1 MDREVK
7 AIAYASAASAP
18 SDRARRTASAAR
30 SSPSTSAA
38 SDDDLASH
46 VRSAGGHGNVVLL
59 AFPARAAVE
68 GDLLR
73 HPVDALQDREGVSDQ
88 GHPADAVPDLDLLDS
103 ESGLGDGLER
113 SADGILHPAD
123 PLPCQDAGLRV
134 LHDLVLLVA
143 ARAEVRVRHAHPDPT
158 AEVLCAAVA
167 GRAGLQHARRLEAVE
182 EPAVDAAV
190 DDRRLVGR
198 RPLRIER
205 DGAVRPRIGAVVV
218 HRDQRRSDFLSN
230 LIGKERTLL
239 DDLIALGSVAHHL
252 VRQEAGDAR
261 VGHDRHEPGG
271 RLRGAQ
277 HLDRVSRDAPTDL
290 REVERLHEFPS
301 RGPVPEVGR
310 GLAAVPFAGD
320 RLPGDPDA
328 DLAPLQA
335 CAPGV
340 RELER
345 PVGVGIRGVR
355 VRDLVPLL
363 GAAHLHRG
371 RDLVFPGHVARLDP
385 DFRLQSD
392 RGGRHLAEFRRRH
405 AGRRARACDRDRFS
419 RGLDRVRTASGRPGR
434 VAPRSVEERADA
446 PAATTDFVHALDLV
460 VRHADDERRAVLRA
474 DVAEPGARFLEGPHR
489 GGHELRHARPR
500 RRAAIKGFRAAERRG
515 PVVLERLAVSI
526 HGYILLWGYYFISR
540 GPSRGRGTPHAVE
553 SPAVSWSA
561 VLPDG
566 HGEPAEEAVCAR
578 SERGRLAGAV
588 ARRHHRDPERRPER
602 ARVRAVPDDLRRP
615 RRRVR
620 KRRGSARIEADV
632 RHAEPRPPRVGW
644 TSALLHDRTPWL
656 HQVETHPRARIA
668 AANSGATLTLVCDD
682 WTVSVAITSSTALRF
697 SSALPTNSPWTHAAT
712 TRRAPCFRS
721 SLAAVAIVPPV
732 EITSSTM
739 PTDLPRTSSAFA
751 SIFTVYESMRFFTR
765 KSNGTPA
772 TEDAS
777 FASRSAPWS
786 GASSTSTFA
795 DFRYRPRAGMPL
807 TSWVGSGNVWRIS
820 GFAGTAIVRSSSQLT
835 AMCFAIVFAETAS
848 PSRKRL
854 SWRPYPK

>member
-1 MDREVK
+1 M
-7 AIAYASAASAP
+7 AYASAASAP
-18 SDRARRTASAAR
+18 SDRARRTASGAR

-73 HPVDALQDREGVSDQ
+73 HPVDALQDREGVSGQ
-88 GHPADAVPDLDLLDS
+88 GHPADALPDLALRDS

-113 SADGILHPAD
+113 PADGVFHPAD
-123 PLPCQDAGLRV
+123 PFPRQDTGLRV
-134 LHDLVLLVA
+134 LQDLVLLVP
-143 ARAEVRVRHAHPDPT
+143 ARSEVRVRHAHPDPA
-158 AEVLCAAVA
+158 AEVL
-167 GRAGLQHARRLEAVE
+167 RAPIASRPGLQHPRGLEAVE
-182 EPAVDAAV
+182 EAAVDPAV

-271 RLRGAQ
+271 RLRGTQ
-277 HLDRVSRDAPTDL
+277 HLDRVSRDAPTEL

-328 DLAPLQA
+328 DLPPLQA
-335 CAPGV
+335 GAPGV

-371 RDLVFPGHVARLDP
+371 RDLVLPGHVPRLDP
-385 DFRLQSD
+385 DLRLKGD
-392 RGGRHLAEFRRRH
+392 RGGGHLAEFRRRH
-405 AGRRARACDRDRFS
+405 ARRGARACDRDRFP
-419 RGLDRVRTASGRPGR
+419 RALDRVRTASGCPGR
-434 VAPRSVEERADA
+434 VTPRPVEERADA
-446 PAATTDFVHALDLV
+446 PASTTDLVHALDLV

-474 DVAEPGARFLEGPHR
+474 DVAETGARFLEGPHR

-515 PVVLERLAVSI
+515 PRGPRETRVPVRS
-526 HGYILLWGYYFISR
+526 YILLWGYYFISR

-553 SPAVSWSA
+553 SSAVSWSA

-566 HGEPAEEAVCAR
+566 HRELAEEAVCAR
-578 SERGRLAGAV
+578 SDRRRPAGAV
-588 ARRHHRDPERRPER
+588 ARRHLRDPERRPER
-602 ARVRAVPDDLRRP
+602 ARVRAVPDNLRRP

-632 RHAEPRPPRVGW
+632 RHAEPRPPRLGRS
-644 TSALLHDRTPWL
+644 SALLHDRTPWL

-697 SSALPTNSPWTHAAT
+697 SSALSTNSPWTHAAT

-739 PTDLPRTSSAFA
+739 PTDFPRTARAFG

-786 GASSTSTFA
+786 GARSTSTFA
-795 DFRYRPRAGMPL
+795 DFRYRPIAGMPL
-807 TSWVGSGNVWRIS
+807 TSRVGSANVLRIS
-820 GFAGTAIVRSSSQLT
+820 GLAGIAIVRSSSQST

-848 PSRKRL
+848 PSRNRL